1 MNNYDKESYC
11 DCTMSRIKFML
22 EWIIKLL
29 GIKKGANL

>member
-1 MNNYDKESYC
+1 MNNYDKESCC